1 MPKLSHTMTDYAD
14 VLRSNGLRATSQ
26 RLVLLKLIAEVEG
39 HRHMTAAEI
48 YEEACQSLPGLNL
61 TTVYR
66 TLEGLYEAGFVDRL
80 AAGLDQVHYS
90 YRDPE
95 HRHGHLCCNACGKVL
110 VLDYDVVRRL
120 AAELKTKYGFH
131 LADNHLG
138 LSGLCRDCE

>member
-1 MPKLSHTMTDYAD
+1 MTDYAET
-14 VLRSNGLRATSQ
+14 LRSNGLRATSQ
-26 RLVLLKLIAEVEG
+26 RMVLLKMIAEVEG

-48 YEEACQSLPGLNL
+48 YEQACQSLPGLNL

-66 TLEGLYEAGFVDRL
+66 TLEGLYEAGLADRL

-95 HRHGHLCCNACGKVL
+95 HRHGHLCCNACGKVS
-110 VLDYDVVRRL
+110 VLDYEVVEKL
-120 AAELKTKYGFH
+120 AHQLKEKYDFR

-138 LSGLCRDCE
+138 LSGLCRDCQGADRGN